1 MGREDKCH
9 FFKAQSMGGEGEKK
23 ELEGQRE
30 VGGWSPSFY
39 HSLTWVGASS
49 EPSSSLG
56 SKVRKARAL
65 VPLSLGDATV
75 A

>member
-1 MGREDKCH
+1 MRREDKCL

-56 SKVRKARAL
+56 SKVRKARGL